1 MSSARDMSRAS
12 LEARR
17 HVADMKLSVHLE
29 LANMAKGGE
38 YAESSIRFATRR
50 HMARDSLER
59 KWHLDEQSSTSM
71 SALSPPRSTWAG
83 VAVSVCVVMLAGMH
97 ATRAQ
102 SSQTADRDRA
112 EVSSPQK
119 TARDRSRRRPSI
131 ESILAIDDP
140 DPTFEDSLEFD
151 QFRIEETLDSE
162 LHGIVLMINWLERY
176 VQTAP
181 IAFTSYGP
189 GLELQTGTLDET
201 NRSVRFLGTVVI
213 GWGFTSI
220 RVGF

>member
-1 MSSARDMSRAS
+1 MPSRRYVLRRDDTW
-12 LEARR
+12 LEI
-17 HVADMKLSVHLE
+17 LS
-29 LANMAKGGE
+29 NGSG
-38 YAESSIRFATRR
+38 
-50 HMARDSLER
+50 
-59 KWHLDEQSSTSM
+59 TSM
-71 SALSPPRSTWAG
+71 NSRLPPCQPSLHLARSTWAG

-97 ATRAQ
+97 ATQAQ